1 MSKILKSSVETKVDT
16 KVTSTKAK
24 VTKGEETES
33 IDPFSYALGQSTL
46 LLVWLPETE
55 KVLDLRLLRPGALIT
70 HIQYLAS
77 LQSGLKSTLMGS
89 NRATYL
95 PIRISRY

>member
-33 IDPFSYALGQSTL
+33 IDPFSYAPGQSAL

-55 KVLDLRLLRPGALIT
+55 KVLDPG
-70 HIQYLAS
+70 Y
-77 LQSGLKSTLMGS
+77 
-89 NRATYL
+89 
-95 PIRISRY
+95 